1 MGNIRGNSME
11 LVQIIH
17 DESGIHRIYKC
28 EMCGYILTKDDSD
41 IEMCPRCLTWARNL
55 VKEMEENN
63 KY

>member
-1 MGNIRGNSME
+1 MKLI
-11 LVQIIH
+11 QIIH

-41 IEMCPRCLTWARNL
+41 IELCPRCLTWARNL